1 MYIKSKLLQKC
12 LRCFN
17 IQKKGRM
24 FMSILDKKKIVEIR
38 NRLEKRVVTLPDGTS
53 VPCLG
58 QGTWKM
64 GENPQAKEQE
74 IKALQLG
81 IELGMK
87 LIDTAEMYGDGGA
100 ERIVGEAIKGRRD
113 EVFLVSKV
121 YPHNAGLN
129 MISKACENSLKRLGT
144 DRLDLYLLHWRGRI
158 PLEETIEGMEK
169 LRKEGK
175 ILRWGVS
182 NFDTDDM
189 EELWNAAKGQNCAT
203 NQVLYHLGS
212 RGIDFDLLP
221 WQREHNMPIMAYSP
235 IAQGGSL
242 RKQLLTDPIV
252 NEIAEKYNVKPLQIA
267 LAWTIR
273 TNDVIAIPKAV
284 QEQHVIENAEAAS
297 IELTEEDLNRLDEVF
312 PKPNKKV
319 PLDII

>member
-1 MYIKSKLLQKC
+1 M
-12 LRCFN
+12 
-17 IQKKGRM
+17 GV
-24 FMSILDKKKIVEIR
+24 LDSKKIMEIR
-38 NRLEKRVVTLPDGTS
+38 SRIEKRVVTLPDGTT
-53 VPCLG
+53 VPCIG
-58 QGTWKM
+58 QGTWHM
-64 GENPQAKEQE
+64 GEKPQEKAKE

-87 LIDTAEMYGDGGA
+87 VIDTAEMYGNGA
-100 ERIVGEAIKGRRD
+100 SERLVGEAIKGRRD
-113 EVFLVSKV
+113 DVFLVSKV
-121 YPHNAGLN
+121 YPHNAGLDK
-129 MISKACENSLKRLGT
+129 ISTACENSLKRLGT
-144 DRLDLYLLHWRGRI
+144 DYLDLYLLHWRGRI

-189 EELWNAAKGQNCAT
+189 KELWNTTNGSNCAT

-221 WQREHNMPIMAYSP
+221 WHREHHVPIMAYSP
-235 IAQGGSL
+235 LAQGGAL

-252 NEIAEKYNVKPLQIA
+252 NEIAKKYNVKPLQIA

-273 TNDVIAIPKAV
+273 TNDVIAIPKAG
-284 QEQHVIENAEAAS
+284 QEQHVLENAEAAA
-297 IELTEEDLNRLDEVF
+297 IELTQEDLKRLDEAF
-312 PKPNKKV
+312 PKPRKKV

>member
-1 MYIKSKLLQKC
+1 MRVGLC
-12 LRCFN
+12 RN
-17 IQKKGRM
+17 ICGTPLYKRKGRSLM
-24 FMSILDKKKIVEIR
+24 NLPDKKKIMKMKSGI
-38 NRLEKRVVTLPDGTS
+38 EKRVVTLPDGTS
-53 VPCLG
+53 LPCLG
-58 QGTWKM
+58 QGTWYM
-64 GENPQAKEQE
+64 GENPQARAKE

-87 LIDTAEMYGDGGA
+87 LIDTAEMYGNGDS
-100 ERIVGEAIKGRRD
+100 ERLVGEAIKGIRND
-113 EVFLVSKV
+113 VFLVSKV
-121 YPHNAGLN
+121 YPHHASLDK
-129 MISKACENSLKRLGT
+129 ISTACENSLKRLGT

-189 EELWNAAKGQNCAT
+189 IELWNTPNGSNCAT

-221 WQREHNMPIMAYSP
+221 WQREHHMPIMAYSP
-235 IAQGGSL
+235 LAQGGSL
-242 RKQLLTDPIV
+242 RKQLLSDPVI
-252 NEIAEKYNVKPLQIA
+252 NEIAKNHNVKPLQIA

-284 QEQHVIENAEAAS
+284 QEQHVFENAEAAS
-297 IELTEEDLNRLDEVF
+297 IELTQEDLNRLDEVF
-312 PKPNKKV
+312 PKPRKKM

>member
-1 MYIKSKLLQKC
+1 M
-12 LRCFN
+12 
-17 IQKKGRM
+17 GV
-24 FMSILDKKKIVEIR
+24 LDSKKIMEIR
-38 NRLEKRVVTLPDGTS
+38 SRIEKRVVTLPDGTT
-53 VPCLG
+53 VPCIG
-58 QGTWKM
+58 QGTWHM
-64 GENPQAKEQE
+64 GEKPQEKAKE

-87 LIDTAEMYGDGGA
+87 VIDTAEMYGNGA
-100 ERIVGEAIKGRRD
+100 SERLVGEAIKGRRD
-113 EVFLVSKV
+113 DVFLVSKV
-121 YPHNAGLN
+121 YPHNAGLDK
-129 MISKACENSLKRLGT
+129 ISTACENSLKRLGT
-144 DRLDLYLLHWRGRI
+144 DYLDLYLLHWRGRI

-189 EELWNAAKGQNCAT
+189 EELWNTANGSNCAI

-221 WQREHNMPIMAYSP
+221 WHREHHVPIMAYSP
-235 IAQGGSL
+235 LAQGGTL
-242 RKQLLTDPIV
+242 RRQLLTDPIV
-252 NEIAEKYNVKPLQIA
+252 NEIAKKYNVKPLQIA

-273 TNDVIAIPKAV
+273 TNDVIAIPKAG
-284 QEQHVIENAEAAS
+284 QEQHVLENAEAAA
-297 IELTEEDLNRLDEVF
+297 IELTQEDLNRLDEAF
-312 PKPNKKV
+312 PKPRKKV

>member
-1 MYIKSKLLQKC
+1 MGLLD
-12 LRCFN
+12 N
-17 IQKKGRM
+17 
-24 FMSILDKKKIVEIR
+24 KKIMEIR
-38 NRLEKRVVTLPDGTS
+38 SRIEKRVVTLPDGTT
-53 VPCLG
+53 VPCIG
-58 QGTWKM
+58 QGTWHM
-64 GENPQAKEQE
+64 GEKPQEKAKE

-87 LIDTAEMYGDGGA
+87 VIDTAEMYGNGA
-100 ERIVGEAIKGRRD
+100 SERLVGEAIKGRRD
-113 EVFLVSKV
+113 DVFLVSKV
-121 YPHNAGLN
+121 YPHNAGLDK
-129 MISKACENSLKRLGT
+129 IFTACENSLKRLGT
-144 DRLDLYLLHWRGRI
+144 DYLDLYLLHWRGRI

-189 EELWNAAKGQNCAT
+189 EELWNNANGSNCAI

-221 WQREHNMPIMAYSP
+221 WHREHHVPIMAYSP
-235 IAQGGSL
+235 LAQGGTL
-242 RKQLLTDPIV
+242 RRQLLTDPIV
-252 NEIAEKYNVKPLQIA
+252 NVIAKKYNVKPLQIA

-273 TNDVIAIPKAV
+273 TNDVIAIPKAG
-284 QEQHVIENAEAAS
+284 QEQHVLENAEAAA
-297 IELTEEDLNRLDEVF
+297 IELTQEDLNRLDEAF
-312 PKPNKKV
+312 PKPRKKV